1 MIFPKVLPKK
11 FLGIDIGTASIKLV
25 ELSAWGGRKKLEN
38 YGEIKAEAVQEKSF
52 RTFKKKSLLLSNQEI
67 AQAIKAISEE
77 AKIKTRESFFSLPDF
92 STFFTNFELPSMTK
106 EELPQAVFYEARQHI
121 PLPLGEVTLDWKVIG
136 GEVSGREKTRLK
148 ILLVAVPNEVIN
160 QYQEIARL
168 CNLKLLALEAEV
180 FSLVRALIQADEEK
194 TISIIDIGA
203 HSTTCS
209 IIDKRVLKV
218 SHSFD
223 FSGGILTER
232 ITKSLSIDYQTAEK
246 LKERYGIVD
255 TPPSSSD
262 DAVVSLSGKKVKE
275 ILLPLFDAAL
285 NEIEKISQN
294 FYQTEGKEVQKFI
307 LTGGLSLTPGFREY
321 FANYLEKETEIAN
334 PFSDIIYPPILE
346 ETLKEMGPSFA
357 IAFGVALRG
366 FK

>member
-1 MIFPKVLPKK
+1 MIFPKVLPRK
-11 FLGIDIGTASIKLV
+11 FLGIDIGSASIKLV
-25 ELSAWGGRKKLEN
+25 ELSAWGERKKLEN
-38 YGEIKAEAVQEKSF
+38 YGEIKTEAVQEKSF

-67 AQAIKAISEE
+67 AQAIKAIREE

-92 STFFTNFELPSMTK
+92 SSFFTNLELPSMTK
-106 EELPQAVFYEARQHI
+106 EELPQAVFYEARQHV

-160 QYQEIARL
+160 QYQEITRL
-168 CNLKLLALEAEV
+168 CNLKLLALEAEA
-180 FSLVRALIQADEEK
+180 FSLARALIQADEEK
-194 TISIIDIGA
+194 ITSIIDIGA

-223 FSGGILTER
+223 FSGDILTER
-232 ITKSLSIDYQTAEK
+232 IAKSLSIDYQTAEK
-246 LKERYGIVD
+246 LKEEYGIVD
-255 TPPSSSD
+255 TSLSSSD
-262 DAVVSLSGKKVKE
+262 VVSLSGKKVKE
-275 ILLPLFDAAL
+275 ILLPLFDVAL

-294 FYQTEGKEVQKFI
+294 FYQREGKEVQKFI
-307 LTGGLSLTPGFREY
+307 LAGGLSLTPGLREY
-321 FANYLEKETEIAN
+321 FANYLKKETEIAN

-357 IAFGVALRG
+357 IASGVALRG